1 MDTLTF
7 AAEKKTKQSIIM
19 ENLTVITSALN
30 SLAPI
35 TILACIAL
43 TIALAF
49 GRQIVNKWNKVNHKY
64 HIITYGCADVFSTDF
79 YDDDE
84 L

>member
-1 MDTLTF
+1 MD
-7 AAEKKTKQSIIM
+7 
-19 ENLTVITSALN
+19 NLTVITSTLS

-35 TILACIAL
+35 TILSCIAL

-49 GRQIVNKWNKVNHKY
+49 GKQIVSRWNKVNNRY
-64 HIITYGCADVFSTDF
+64 HIISYGCADAISTDF